1 MEKKF
6 ARKNS
11 QMTGEI
17 KRVAYTEKAIV
28 VIPIILEVAE
38 IEVPIA
44 VRVLI
49 HVRYPVV
56 AISILPNYTPYAAN
70 FH

>member
-17 KRVAYTEKAIV
+17 KRVAEAKNAIV

-49 HVRYPVV
+49 HVRHPVI
-56 AISILPNYTPYAAN
+56 AISVLPNYTPYAAH

>member
-17 KRVAYTEKAIV
+17 KRVAEAKNAIV

-44 VRVLI
+44 IQVLI
-49 HVRYPVV
+49 HVRHSVV
-56 AISILPNYTPYAAN
+56 VIGVPPIIRLYAAY

>member
-1 MEKKF
+1 MEKKL

-17 KRVAYTEKAIV
+17 KRVAKTKKTVAIV
-28 VIPIILEVAE
+28 PVILEVAE
-38 IEVPIA
+38 IEAPIA

-49 HVRYPVV
+49 HVRHPVV
-56 AISILPNYTPYAAN
+56 AIGILPNYTLYAAH

>member
-1 MEKKF
+1 
-6 ARKNS
+6 
-11 QMTGEI
+11 MTGEI
-17 KRVAYTEKAIV
+17 KRVADAEEGVV

-44 VRVLI
+44 VRVPI
-49 HVRYPVV
+49 HVRHPVV
-56 AISILPNYTPYAAN
+56 AIGILPNYTLYAAH

>member
-1 MEKKF
+1 
-6 ARKNS
+6 
-11 QMTGEI
+11 MTGEI
-17 KRVAYTEKAIV
+17 KRAAYTGEAVV
-28 VIPIILEVAE
+28 VIPVILEVAE

-49 HVRYPVV
+49 HVRHPVI
-56 AISILPNYTPYAAN
+56 AISVLPNYTPYAAH

>member
-1 MEKKF
+1 MEKKR

-17 KRVAYTEKAIV
+17 KRVANTEKTVV
-28 VIPIILEVAE
+28 VIPVILEVAE

-44 VRVLI
+44 IRVLI
-49 HVRYPVV
+49 HVRHLVV